1 MGKRKR
7 RAAEGEEELP
17 LPVGEA
23 KKKKLVQEGG
33 ATPTTIQ
40 IILGTY
46 EKVLH
51 GITVSTKAQVKGHDE
66 PNSVE
71 FADTFLLNAHTSAI
85 RCLAISPSSTDLSKS
100 QKIILAS
107 GSSDQTI
114 NLYHL
119 STTPPQKSKGP
130 LMPTLAG
137 SNINENPRNRE
148 LGSLQHHSAGIN
160 ALYFPTRSKL
170 LSGAEDNTIAVA
182 RTRDW
187 TVLST
192 IKAPIPKAHGRPS
205 GDTAPFGGTPAGVND
220 FAIHP
225 SMKLMVSV
233 GKGEKCMRLWNLVT
247 GKKAG
252 ILNFGRELLQSV
264 GEDKWAR
271 GEGRRLEWNSL
282 GEEFVVGFERGCA
295 VFGMDSKPK
304 CRILPSPLTKI
315 HQLHYMASSG
325 TDGETKDLLTVSTED
340 GRILFYDTTGVV
352 ETQITKPA
360 SKPEIPILK
369 AICQLGGAA
378 EGLTGR
384 VKDFEILKPSSSED
398 FIIVTGSSDGAVR
411 LWTVDESELLDEP
424 STSRDLNGEVGISA
438 NGGDGKANGNAMKQP
453 TTRQVGLL
461 LGTYEAGNRITCLKA
476 FVMSEPDSLKTNGSE
491 NGITRKNGEHVD
503 SGDKDSTSS

>member
-1 MGKRKR
+1 
-7 RAAEGEEELP
+7 
-17 LPVGEA
+17 
-23 KKKKLVQEGG
+23 
-33 ATPTTIQ
+33 
-40 IILGTY
+40 
-46 EKVLH
+46 
-51 GITVSTKAQVKGHDE
+51 
-66 PNSVE
+66 
-71 FADTFLLNAHTSAI
+71 
-85 RCLAISPSSTDLSKS
+85 
-100 QKIILAS
+100 
-107 GSSDQTI
+107 
-114 NLYHL
+114 
-119 STTPPQKSKGP
+119 
-130 LMPTLAG
+130 
-137 SNINENPRNRE
+137 
-148 LGSLQHHSAGIN
+148 
-160 ALYFPTRSKL
+160 
-170 LSGAEDNTIAVA
+170 
-182 RTRDW
+182 
-187 TVLST
+187 
-192 IKAPIPKAHGRPS
+192 
-205 GDTAPFGGTPAGVND
+205 
-220 FAIHP
+220 
-225 SMKLMVSV
+225 
-233 GKGEKCMRLWNLVT
+233 
-247 GKKAG
+247 
-252 ILNFGRELLQSV
+252 
-264 GEDKWAR
+264 
-271 GEGRRLEWNSL
+271 
-282 GEEFVVGFERGCA
+282 
-295 VFGMDSKPK
+295 
-304 CRILPSPLTKI
+304 
-315 HQLHYMASSG
+315 MASSG

>member
-1 MGKRKR
+1 M
-7 RAAEGEEELP
+7 EGDEKLP
-17 LPVGEA
+17 LPAGPA
-23 KKKKLVQEGG
+23 KEKKVAHQEG
-33 ATPTTIQ
+33 ATTITIQ
-40 IILGTY
+40 IIIGTY

-51 GITVSTKAQVKGHDE
+51 GITASIVSGAKEHGE
-66 PNSVE
+66 PDSVD

-85 RCLAISPSSTDLSKS
+85 RCLAISPSSPSS

-114 NLYHL
+114 NLYLL
-119 STTPPQKSKGP
+119 SSIPLQNSKHP
-130 LMPTLAG
+130 SKPTLVAT
-137 SNINENPRNRE
+137 SIKENPRNRE

-170 LSGAEDNTIAVA
+170 LSGAEDNTIAVT

-192 IKAPIPKAHGRPS
+192 LKAPIPKAHGRPS

-225 SMKLMVSV
+225 SMKLIVSV

-252 ILNFGRELLQSV
+252 VLNFGRELLQGV
-264 GEDKWAR
+264 GEGKWAR

-295 VFGMDSKPK
+295 VFGMNSKPK
-304 CRILPSPLTKI
+304 CRILPSPLTKV
-315 HQLHYMASSG
+315 HQIHYMNLLG
-325 TDGETKDLLTVSTED
+325 NDGETKDLLAVSTED
-340 GRILFYDTTGVV
+340 GRILFYDTTGVI
-352 ETQITKPA
+352 ETQVTEPV
-360 SKPEIPILK
+360 SKSEIPILREF
-369 AICQLGGAA
+369 CQLGGAV

-384 VKDFEILKPSSSED
+384 VKDFEILKPPGSEA

-411 LWTVDESELLDEP
+411 LWTIDESELLVEP
-424 STSRDLNGEVGISA
+424 SVSRDLHDGASIA
-438 NGGDGKANGNAMKQP
+438 NVGDGTAPGIAMKAP
-453 TTRQVGLL
+453 PTRQIGSL
-461 LGTYEAGNRITCLKA
+461 LGAYEAGNRVTCVKA
-476 FVMSEPDSLKTNGSE
+476 FVMLGPAIETNGSKK
-491 NGITRKNGEHVD
+491 GITNNHSKGLD
-503 SGDKDSTSS
+503 SAEENSMSS